1 MPKNNIEQNEQFNL
15 IGTSFVKMF
24 REYLI
29 SLSRDT
35 KGISEDEIIKKAYL
49 EKNVK
54 PETTR
59 RYIRELKE
67 MDLISI

>member
-1 MPKNNIEQNEQFNL
+1 M
-15 IGTSFVKMF
+15 M

-29 SLSRDT
+29 SLY
-35 KGISEDEIIKKAYL
+35 KQNKNIEEKEVIKRALL

-54 PETTR
+54 PETTK

-67 MDLISI
+67 YGLI